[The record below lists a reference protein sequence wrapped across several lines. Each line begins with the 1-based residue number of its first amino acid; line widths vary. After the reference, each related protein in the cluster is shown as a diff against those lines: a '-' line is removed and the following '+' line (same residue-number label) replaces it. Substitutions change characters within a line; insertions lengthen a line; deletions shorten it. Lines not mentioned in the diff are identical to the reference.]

1 MIAISRGVADGPFT
15 TTYAQLEVPI
25 ARVRDRRSGV
35 PSSAGRAIFEAQL
48 AHLRIRGSL
57 PVRRARRVVPI
68 LRAARGGGYR
78 RLSPGWR
85 SGLGDV
91 VRAGD

>member
-1 MIAISRGVADGPFT
+1 M
-15 TTYAQLEVPI
+15 
-25 ARVRDRRSGV
+25 RDRRSGV
-35 PSSAGRAIFEAQL
+35 PSPADRAILEAQI

-78 RLSPGWR
+78 RLSNGWR
-85 SGLGDV
+85 NALGDV